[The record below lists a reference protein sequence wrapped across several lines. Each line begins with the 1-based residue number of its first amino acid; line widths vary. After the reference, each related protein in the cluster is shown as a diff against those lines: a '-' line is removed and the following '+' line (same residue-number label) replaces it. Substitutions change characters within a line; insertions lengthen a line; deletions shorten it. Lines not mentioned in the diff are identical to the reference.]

1 MRKLVVVDDEEV
13 VHELIKGVLSEQ
25 NLEVISYRSYREAA
39 EAPDWSEVYV
49 ALVDK
54 VLPDGDG
61 TQLAAE
67 LLSQQD
73 KLEVIVMTGHASLDS
88 ALEAVQIGA
97 SDYLLKPFDDVQ
109 ILLHRIRTAV
119 DRSRLRREQEALL
132 AKVLQSEQRYALA
145 AMGSNDGL
153 WDWDI
158 VNDHF
163 YASERWLEIVG
174 YADDDYRMD
183 LERWVSLIHVD
194 DVAQT
199 RAALDSHLSGES
211 SQFRSEFRITTP
223 EGNNKW
229 VLARGMAVRD
239 GEGNPTR
246 IAGSLTDISVQ
257 KEFEAQLAYDARH
270 DSLTGLSNRTL
281 VNDRLTRA
289 MARARRR
296 GQNFAV
302 LFLDMDRFKTIND
315 SLGHFAGDDLLLEAS
330 ERMKSCVRETDTV
343 ARLGG
348 DEFVILID
356 ELVDET
362 DATRVAERVQAML
375 SKPFELSGHEV
386 YSTVSIGIAL
396 YHPRYL
402 HAEEMLRDADI
413 AMYRAKAAGKA
424 CYQVFD
430 QAMHHRAVELL
441 RLETDL
447 RRAVEK
453 DEFSLQYQPIVQ
465 LEGGELVGCEA
476 LLRWDRAGGD
486 PDNLPDRF
494 IPLAEE
500 TGLIIPIGRWVM
512 GEACAH
518 VKEAQREGHG
528 DLRLSVNISGRQF
541 TQPDFADE
549 VDAILRQ
556 SGLNPEHLLLEIT
569 ESVIMEDPEFAR
581 EMLLALKRLNIRL
594 AIDDF
599 GTGYSSLSYLH
610 RFPVDV
616 IKVDRSFVHLLEE
629 GGYELEI
636 VRTIAHLASTLG
648 LDLVAEGVETE
659 TQKQILSE
667 IGYQTGQGFYFA
679 KPISDIRAYAARKR
693 SVG

>member
-1 MRKLVVVDDEEV
+1 MRKLAVVDDEEV
-13 VHELIKGVLSEQ
+13 VHELIRGVVEGQ
-25 NLEVISYRSYREAA
+25 ALEVVSYRSYREARDA
-39 EAPDWSEVYV
+39 SGWDEVYV
-49 ALVDK
+49 ALIDK

-61 TQLAAE
+61 TRLARE
-67 LLSQQD
+67 LLAERD

-88 ALEAVQIGA
+88 ALEAVQVGA

-119 DRSRLRREQEALL
+119 DRARLRREQEALL

-153 WDWDI
+153 WDWDLTQ
-158 VNDHF
+158 DHF

-174 YADDDYRMD
+174 HADDDYPMD
-183 LERWVSLIHVD
+183 VERWFALIHD
-194 DVAQT
+194 EDVAQT
-199 RAALDSHLSGES
+199 RAALESHLSGES
-211 SQFRSEFRITTP
+211 SQFRAEFRLRTAN
-223 EGNNKW
+223 GADKW

-239 GEGNPTR
+239 GDGKATR
-246 IAGSLTDISVQ
+246 IAGSLTDISIQ
-257 KEFEAQLAYDARH
+257 KEFEAQLAYDAMH

-289 MARARRR
+289 MARARRH
-296 GQNFAV
+296 GQHFAV

-315 SLGHFAGDDLLLEAS
+315 SLGHFAGDELLLEAAR
-330 ERMKSCVRETDTV
+330 RMQSCVRETDTV

-362 DATRVAERVQAML
+362 DATRVAERIQAKL

-396 YHPRYL
+396 YHPRYQ

-430 QAMHHRAVELL
+430 QAMHHRAMELL

-447 RRAVEK
+447 RRAVER
-453 DEFSLQYQPIVQ
+453 DEFSLQYQPIVE
-465 LEGGELVGCEA
+465 LESGALVGCEA
-476 LLRWDRAGGD
+476 LLRWDAAGDD
-486 PDNLPDRF
+486 PDNLPNEF

-500 TGLIIPIGRWVM
+500 TGLIIPIGRWVI

-518 VKEAQREGHG
+518 VKNAQREGHPE
-528 DLRLSVNISGRQF
+528 LRLSVNISGRQF

-556 SGLNPEHLLLEIT
+556 TGLEPEHLILEIT

-581 EMLLALKRLNIRL
+581 EMLLGLKRLHVRL

-616 IKVDRSFVHLLEE
+616 IKVDRSFVQLLEE

-636 VRTIAHLASTLG
+636 VRTIAHLAGTLG

-659 TQKQILSE
+659 AQRAILRDL
-667 IGYQTGQGFYFA
+667 GYQTGQGFFFA
-679 KPISDIRAYAARKR
+679 KPIRDIASYASRRR